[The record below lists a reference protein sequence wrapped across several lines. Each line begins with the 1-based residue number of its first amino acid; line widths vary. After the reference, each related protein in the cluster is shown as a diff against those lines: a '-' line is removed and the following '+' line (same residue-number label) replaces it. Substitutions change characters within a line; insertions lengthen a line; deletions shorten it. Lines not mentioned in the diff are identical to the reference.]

1 MFPTLL
7 SNNFLGVENYELI
20 FVGDALLSYPMI

>member
-1 MFPTLL
+1 LL